1 VTAAARGEARTF
13 GVMFV
18 CFGNLCRS
26 PMAEGLARE
35 AVAADHH
42 TRGRVVV
49 ESAGLA
55 AMDGERAAHEA
66 VRTMAARSIDISG
79 HRARTVTREMLRRSD
94 LVLAMEDRHTERL
107 AAMCPDAAV
116 YTLLRLG
123 EAARLVLRS
132 PSAAGRRPAGARL
145 RLGILE
151 DEAARLEREGLWE
164 LERRGYDVPDPIGW
178 RAEGY
183 EEVARLMEPPVRD
196 VMAALF
202 GPDTS

>member
-1 VTAAARGEARTF
+1 MNAVAREESPVF
-13 GVMFV
+13 IVMFV

-35 AVAADHH
+35 AVAAYHH

-55 AMDGERAAHEA
+55 AMDGEGAAHEA

-107 AAMCPDAAV
+107 AAMCPGAAV

-123 EAARLVLRS
+123 EAARLVLGE
-132 PSAAGRRPAGARL
+132 PPAAGMPEGAQL

-151 DEAARLEREGLWE
+151 DEVERLERDDLWQW
-164 LERRGYDVPDPIGW
+164 RRREYDVPDPIGW
-178 RAEGY
+178 RVEGY
-183 EEVARLMEPPVRD
+183 EEVARLMEPSVRD
-196 VMAALF
+196 ITAVLF
-202 GPDTS
+202 GPGTS